1 MVAFPH
7 AKLEFSMLVKS
18 KYLTPFDL
26 VYGSRARGNYRSASD
41 LDLTMQGEKLQW
53 ADQQQI
59 EQEIDELLLHSL

>member
-1 MVAFPH
+1 LF
-7 AKLEFSMLVKS
+7 
-18 KYLTPFDL
+18 L